1 MKHIL
6 RIAVI
11 SFCTLNI
18 TFAAKGQK
26 LTDTSSTSKEGF
38 PFVRFQFASFIPG
51 GDYEKSFGNTYSV
64 GGAIGYKSGSN
75 WQFDIESGYF
85 FGADVKR
92 EDMLNGIINS
102 AGDATDLDGELVR
115 IVFDIRAINIF
126 SSVGKIFPLSTKNNN
141 SGILLKAGVGYLQHR
156 IKIDFRDG
164 EVFQLN
170 DEMLK
175 GYDRLHTGIAL
186 KQFIGYQY
194 YGESNLFNFYV
205 GFEMIEGFTINRR
218 AYNYDTQSFDQN
230 RKTDL
235 LYGLRFGWSIPIRQ
249 RASEEFYYY

>member
-1 MKHIL
+1 MRSPFKIL
-6 RIAVI
+6 LFLFI
-11 SFCTLNI
+11 SLSFGLKAYNQTKTDSSKLNR
-18 TFAAKGQK
+18 
-26 LTDTSSTSKEGF
+26 EGF
-38 PFVRFQFASFIPG
+38 PFVRFQFASFLPG
-51 GDYEKSFGNTYSV
+51 GDYEKSYGNTYSV
-64 GGAIGYKSGSN
+64 GGAIGYKTGSN

-85 FGADVKR
+85 FGANVKR

-102 AGDATDLDGELVR
+102 AGDATDLDGELVK
-115 IVFDIRAINIF
+115 IVFDIRAFNVF
-126 SSVGKIFPLSTKNNN
+126 ASAGKIIPLNKNKN
-141 SGILLKAGVGYLQHR
+141 SGILIKTGIGYLQHR

-164 EVFQLN
+164 KVFQLS

-194 YGESNLFNFYV
+194 YGKSNLFNFYF

-218 AYNYDTQSFDQN
+218 AYNYDSQSFDTG